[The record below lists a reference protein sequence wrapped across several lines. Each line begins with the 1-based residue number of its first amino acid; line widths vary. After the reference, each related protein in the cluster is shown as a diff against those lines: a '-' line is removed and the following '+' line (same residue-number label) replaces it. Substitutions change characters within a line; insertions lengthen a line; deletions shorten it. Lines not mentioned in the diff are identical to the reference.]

1 MRWIHA
7 LLLLALVLGCGSR
20 APRGL
25 WSDPSLDAS
34 NMKEG
39 VVIGGVVDLTAERDV
54 YEMQQDAQLL
64 ESALRENRP
73 SLAISTWAEARSV
86 VEPDSLDTILAEYRL
101 TGRLSARQLATL
113 APLASAGRYLALSR
127 IDLDQT
133 LWDYARRI
141 REMSDRTVVDLDPE
155 SRRTISLILDL
166 YDLQKN
172 QLVYTIPINRTG
184 IEHGS
189 VYTVEG
195 VDSVP
200 TETEVR
206 NAMEDLQ
213 SGSDRPEPAD
223 RSRMLKGMFKEA
235 TKHLP

>member
-1 MRWIHA
+1 MRRIHV
-7 LLLLALVLGCGSR
+7 LLLLVLVVACGSR

-25 WSDPSLDAS
+25 WTDPSLDAS
-34 NMKEG
+34 TLKEG

-54 YEMQQDAQLL
+54 YDMQQDADLL
-64 ESALRENRP
+64 EEALRENRP
-73 SLAISTWAEARSV
+73 TLTVASWAEARSL
-86 VEPDSLDTILAEYRL
+86 VEPDSLDMILDAYRL
-101 TGRLSARQLATL
+101 TGRLTARQLATL
-113 APLASAGRYLALSR
+113 APLAAGGRYVALAR

-133 LWDYARRI
+133 LWDYSRRI

-155 SRRTISLILDL
+155 SRRTIALLLDL
-166 YDLQKN
+166 YDLERN
-172 QLVYTIPINRTG
+172 LLVYTLPIQRTG

-195 VDSVP
+195 VESVP
-200 TETEVR
+200 TESEIR
-206 NAMEDLQ
+206 NAMEDLD

-223 RSRMLKGMFKEA
+223 RAGMLAGMFREA